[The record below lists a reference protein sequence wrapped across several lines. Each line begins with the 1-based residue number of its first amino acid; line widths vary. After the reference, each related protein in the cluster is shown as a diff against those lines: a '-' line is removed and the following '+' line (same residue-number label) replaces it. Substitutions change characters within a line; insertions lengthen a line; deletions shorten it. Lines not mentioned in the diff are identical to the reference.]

1 MENNELIT
9 LLKLK
14 VKGTNVKCP
23 HGVIGNDVR
32 FLARTCPK
40 CLDVIRANGDI
51 INSKEREI

>member
-14 VKGTNVKCP
+14 VKGEYVKCP
-23 HGVIGNDVR
+23 HGVIGNDIG

-40 CLDVIRANGDI
+40 CLDVLRANGDKI
-51 INSKEREI
+51 VNSKNI